1 METEP
6 EISKYLGSALISVYD
21 GVIWANLAWL
31 VCVCVGGGM
40 GRVYVWGG
48 FWGAVVKAEAC
59 GTSTKPSLA

>member
-31 VCVCVGGGM
+31 VCVCVWGYGEGIRM
-40 GRVYVWGG
+40 GRILGCCSQG
-48 FWGAVVKAEAC
+48 R
-59 GTSTKPSLA
+59 SLWHLN